1 MGAGF
6 HFSARVWIVL
16 VRRRGGW
23 QMRVFALRGELF
35 RGQRAPG
42 VYESRENLERMRRT
56 RRRRRRRR
64 RRERDERL
72 RTS

>member
-1 MGAGF
+1 MGARS

-42 VYESRENLERMRRT
+42 V
-56 RRRRRRRR
+56 
-64 RRERDERL
+64 
-72 RTS
+72 